1 MDPMLGRV
9 RLGRLRRRRGLPIRA
24 CIQAIHCTLRRIP
37 NDHRLLCRWTTHL
50 SVVAL
55 WLIALGGNLLPGL
68 WEQRPV
74 SAGPALH
81 GAVAGLRQSSS
92 RGTGGYL
99 VRAAVPRT
107 DTTATGDALAAPT
120 ETPPAD
126 AAPGPSD
133 QAAAPA
139 GELVKTYVVQPG
151 DTVLGLAE
159 RFGVT
164 PETIL
169 SANSSLAGNPDLL
182 RLGQE
187 ILIPTA
193 SGVLHVV
200 APGDTLKGIAQR
212 YQADVQKTIDFK
224 PNGLVEPYVLHPG
237 QKILVV
243 GGVWTAPGTST
254 VDGAAETGAT
264 GSFIWPCTGRIS
276 QGSWARHVAI
286 DIAAPTGTPIFA
298 ADSGTVIESG
308 WTDVGYG
315 QYVIIDHGNGFRT
328 LYAHMSKRLV
338 SKGAKV
344 QRGQKIG
351 LVGSTG
357 NSTGPHL
364 HFEIYRNG
372 VLQNPLKYLP

>member
-1 MDPMLGRV
+1 M
-9 RLGRLRRRRGLPIRA
+9 
-24 CIQAIHCTLRRIP
+24 
-37 NDHRLLCRWTTHL
+37 LCRFATHL
-50 SVVAL
+50 SVIAL
-55 WLIALGGNLLPGL
+55 WAIALGSGLLPAFR
-68 WEQRPV
+68 EHR
-74 SAGPALH
+74 AL
-81 GAVAGLRQSSS
+81 GADTATVTALGAARQSSA
-92 RGTGGYL
+92 RGVGGFL

-107 DTTATGDALAAPT
+107 GTTDSNAQALAAPA
-120 ETPPAD
+120 EPPPPAD
-126 AAPGPSD
+126 AGSTPEESSPAPV
-133 QAAAPA
+133 
-139 GELVKTYVVQPG
+139 GELAATYVVQPG

-187 ILIPTA
+187 ILIPSV

-212 YQADVQKTIDFK
+212 YQADVQKIIDYR
-224 PNGLVEPYVLHPG
+224 PNGLVEPYILHPG
-237 QKILVV
+237 QKIMVV
-243 GGVWTAPGTST
+243 GGVWTAPETSS
-254 VDGAAETGAT
+254 VSSPAETGAT
-264 GSFIWPCTGRIS
+264 GSFMWPCTGRIS
-276 QGSWARHVAI
+276 QGSWSRHVAI

-298 ADSGTVIESG
+298 ADSGTVTESG

-344 QRGQKIG
+344 QRGQRIG